1 MKDKWMNIGHEDDE
15 LVPFIEPTPDYNDS
29 NKIGKLYRDLC
40 GAGSHAQRTAPGDRW
55 HLDNWKFKIQNSK
68 FQNLEFEN
76 SEFWK

>member
-40 GAGSHAQRTAPGDRW
+40 GAGSHAQRMAPGDR
-55 HLDNWKFKIQNSK
+55 
-68 FQNLEFEN
+68 
-76 SEFWK
+76 